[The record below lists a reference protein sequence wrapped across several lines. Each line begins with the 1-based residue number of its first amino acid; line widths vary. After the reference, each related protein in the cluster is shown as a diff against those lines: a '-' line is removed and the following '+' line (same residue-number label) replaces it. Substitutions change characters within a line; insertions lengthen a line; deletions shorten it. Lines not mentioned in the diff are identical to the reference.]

1 MVCFLADASP
11 SSFASGVRLSS
22 SMWRVVPS
30 EILIYATSPS
40 YSQLYSSVANSGRWK
55 LIIHDLYSLR
65 LQTLKTDFESP
76 SGPISRVPNF
86 SSASELE
93 PEASDEE
100 DEKSR
105 KLKAKLR
112 DQGRKLPKL
121 VDTLGLCYLGML
133 LLKLPVSLG
142 DIYRYVDLTSVLEND
157 TERGVKLTE
166 RTQLGY
172 NRRTHFCE
180 SHPAYTERG

>member
-1 MVCFLADASP
+1 MDSE
-11 SSFASGVRLSS
+11 SS
-22 SMWRVVPS
+22 SEP
-30 EILIYATSPS
+30 L
-40 YSQLYSSVANSGRWK
+40 
-55 LIIHDLYSLR
+55 
-65 LQTLKTDFESP
+65 
-76 SGPISRVPNF
+76 SRVPNF
-86 SSASELE
+86 SSALDLE

-100 DEKSR
+100 DQKRR
-105 KLKAKLR
+105 KLITKLR

-142 DIYRYVDLTSVLEND
+142 DIYKYVDLTSVLEND
-157 TERGVKLTE
+157 TERGMKLTE

-180 SHPAYTERG
+180 SHPIYTERG